1 MFVLIVLQRQDMDS
15 LKRSLLSLESIICSE
30 IDNVTLTSVSN
41 SISFSIFI
49 KRFPVSIT
57 LHTVLQFNLLFD
69 DYS

>member
-49 KRFPVSIT
+49 KKFPVSIT
-57 LHTVLQFNLLFD
+57 LHTV
-69 DYS
+69 

>member
-57 LHTVLQFNLLFD
+57 LHTVRHFNLLFG